1 MLIVVTI
8 TKTQTAPRLVTP
20 LDPGQETSP
29 RSQDLLNKKIVSDR
43 VIIESFRFKKN
54 NGNV

>member
-29 RSQDLLNKKIVSDR
+29 RSPDLLNKKIVSDR